1 MGGKDT
7 INGASLG
14 GQRISQLTFSPQ
26 GTHYAFLKQGTV
38 YLDGV
43 AQPGYMQGNYVFSSD
58 EKHLAYVINGNGNG
72 QAGVVVDGKL
82 ICAKPGMVNH
92 IFFSPDSQH
101 IYWVSTGNIAYLF
114 GIQTKD
120 SNRLY
125 VDGKPAT
132 HYNDNATTLDPVTD
146 SITNLHPE
154 FSADDTM
161 TFIARTDGNIRKF
174 TVKSDTDLATLLAAA
189 PAVKT
194 N

>member
-1 MGGKDT
+1 M
-7 INGASLG
+7 
-14 GQRISQLTFSPQ
+14 
-26 GTHYAFLKQGTV
+26 
-38 YLDGV
+38 
-43 AQPGYMQGNYVFSSD
+43 
-58 EKHLAYVINGNGNG
+58 
-72 QAGVVVDGKL
+72 VVDGKL

-101 IYWVSTGNIAYLF
+101 ICWVSTGNFAYLL

-120 SNRLY
+120 SNMLY
-125 VDGKPAT
+125 VDGKPAV

-161 TFIARTDGNIRKF
+161 TFIARTDGNIRQF

-189 PAVKT
+189 PAVKA